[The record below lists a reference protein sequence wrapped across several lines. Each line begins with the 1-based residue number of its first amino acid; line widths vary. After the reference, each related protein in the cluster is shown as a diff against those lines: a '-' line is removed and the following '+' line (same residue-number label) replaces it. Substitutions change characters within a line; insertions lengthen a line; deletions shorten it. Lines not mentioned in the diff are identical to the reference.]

1 MITEGS
7 PNYRVTGTPDLLSS
21 LLSSTLFS
29 QTLGLC
35 SSLIVRHEI
44 LLQAKP
50 YVFYPL
56 FCFVCQSRP
65 EYERSWTQQQ
75 PTWLEINRWCLFT
88 SLSIFQAPLSPL
100 THHTDNVTA
109 PHGRP
114 NLRSRLHSC
123 LAQEGGPRSPQ
134 RTCGGMGGGEFR
146 IYRRLYVTLVYL
158 CFVGARY
165 LQVIHLWALKVK
177 VEGCK

>member
-1 MITEGS
+1 MHGQQNIKKILCVSSLMITEGS

-29 QTLGLC
+29 QTFGLC

-56 FCFVCQSRP
+56 FCSVCQSRP

-114 NLRSRLHSC
+114 NVRSRLHSC
-123 LAQEGGPRSPQ
+123 LAQEDHEVHKGHVVALE
-134 RTCGGMGGGEFR
+134 GGGKLGY
-146 IYRRLYVTLVYL
+146 IADST
-158 CFVGARY
+158 
-165 LQVIHLWALKVK
+165 
-177 VEGCK
+177 